1 MGNTKILNFDLT
13 NKKGAFKI
21 LNATNGGPWY
31 KRHSTDQL
39 RTNFEDYKAARFPYS
54 RNHDS
59 GITGVY
65 GGPYSHDISK
75 IFRNFDADEND
86 PASYD
91 FACTDESILATLEA
105 GTKTFFR
112 LGETIEHQIK
122 KHFSNPPSDPKKWAR
137 ICEHIIMHY
146 NEGWADGFELGIEY
160 WEIWNEPNL
169 RPQCWTGND
178 ETFYDLFETTSK
190 HLKKRFPSLKI
201 GGPAAAGG
209 EPDWCIPFLTEMKKR
224 GVELDFFSWHLYAK
238 TPEELMDRAREVNEF
253 LYSCGYGG
261 VEHILGEFNYNRG
274 WVEDFQYSINA
285 IHGIKGGAFT
295 MACICEGQALDG
307 LDMMMYYDTRP
318 SAFCGA
324 FDYYSYE
331 KLKSYYP
338 LAWYGQNYYEL
349 ESYIPAL
356 NKEKDIY
363 TLCGTDKNGKITC
376 IVTHYSENDATR
388 AKKVKLDF
396 GRKAKFK
403 AYLVDKT
410 HNGEEIPVSDSLEFT
425 MKLDSFILLK
435 EI

>member
-1 MGNTKILNFDLT
+1 
-13 NKKGAFKI
+13 
-21 LNATNGGPWY
+21 
-31 KRHSTDQL
+31 
-39 RTNFEDYKAARFPYS
+39 
-54 RNHDS
+54 
-59 GITGVY
+59 
-65 GGPYSHDISK
+65 
-75 IFRNFDADEND
+75 
-86 PASYD
+86 
-91 FACTDESILATLEA
+91 
-105 GTKTFFR
+105 
-112 LGETIEHQIK
+112 
-122 KHFSNPPSDPKKWAR
+122 
-137 ICEHIIMHY
+137 
-146 NEGWADGFELGIEY
+146 
-160 WEIWNEPNL
+160 
-169 RPQCWTGND
+169 
-178 ETFYDLFETTSK
+178 
-190 HLKKRFPSLKI
+190 
-201 GGPAAAGG
+201 
-209 EPDWCIPFLTEMKKR
+209 
-224 GVELDFFSWHLYAK
+224 
-238 TPEELMDRAREVNEF
+238 MDRAREVNEC

-261 VEHILGEFNYNRG
+261 VEHIPNEWNYNRG

-285 IHGIKGGAFT
+285 IHCIKGGAFT
-295 MACICEGQALDG
+295 MACISEGQALDG